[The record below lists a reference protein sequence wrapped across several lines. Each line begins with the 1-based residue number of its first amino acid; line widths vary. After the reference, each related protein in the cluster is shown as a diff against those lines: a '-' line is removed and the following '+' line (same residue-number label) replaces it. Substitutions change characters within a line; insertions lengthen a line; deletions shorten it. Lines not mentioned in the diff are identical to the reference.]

1 MDELREHRETRKCF
15 QNQNQNELKL
25 LQEKKPAC
33 KTKNKRFKGVSEP
46 KSPKIN
52 PSNDT
57 MKLRP
62 RLRQI
67 SVCKNSINDRIYL
80 YNRLAE
86 FILLLA
92 PFEKERKERRKEK

>member
-46 KSPKIN
+46 
-52 PSNDT
+52 
-57 MKLRP
+57 
-62 RLRQI
+62 
-67 SVCKNSINDRIYL
+67 
-80 YNRLAE
+80 
-86 FILLLA
+86 
-92 PFEKERKERRKEK
+92 